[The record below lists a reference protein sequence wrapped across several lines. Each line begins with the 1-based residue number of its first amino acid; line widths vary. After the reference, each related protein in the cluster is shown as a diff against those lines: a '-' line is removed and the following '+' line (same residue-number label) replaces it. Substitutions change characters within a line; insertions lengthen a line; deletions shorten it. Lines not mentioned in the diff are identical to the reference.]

1 MKKKIL
7 FVDDDPAALAAIKT
21 QLEEGYPES
30 EAVYATS
37 GAAALEL
44 LAASAFE
51 VVATDFQMPEM
62 DGCKLLQEIMRQWPE
77 TIRVIT
83 AEADDKAQVMR
94 VTKSAHRFLDKPL
107 NVTVLK
113 AIIERSHRFQD
124 LLRNK
129 TLVDLATGISKLPSF
144 PPLYLQILKELQ
156 SADCSLKRVG
166 EMVAEDVALT
176 AKVLQVVNSAYFG
189 LARRVITPQQAVNL
203 IGLDTLRAL
212 VVYTYAF
219 ANFKVHPRLLE
230 VFSVKRLSQHS
241 LLVGKLAQA
250 LAREELMDKSLE
262 EESLIAGILHD
273 IGKLVLIQSPDQY
286 LEAVN
291 YSEIQRCDIYQAEYE
306 IFGASHAEVGAYLLG
321 LWGIPEPV
329 VLAVACHHNPSKLP
343 DSGFTALTTVH
354 VANAFVGGGTG
365 NSNEI
370 PGLDVDYLSQIEK
383 RNQVR
388 KWLGVYRKV
397 LADQTEPY

>member
-1 MKKKIL
+1 MKKRIL
-7 FVDDDPAALAAIKT
+7 FVDDEPVALETIKT
-21 QLEEGYPES
+21 QIKECYPEL

-37 GAAALEL
+37 GAVALEL
-44 LAASAFE
+44 LAESAFE
-51 VVATDFQMPEM
+51 VVVTDFQMPEI
-62 DGCKLLQEIMRQWPE
+62 DGCKLLQTIMQQWPE

-83 AEADDKAQVMR
+83 ADADDKAQVMR
-94 VTKSAHRFLDKPL
+94 VTKSTHRFLDKPL
-107 NVTVLK
+107 DVAVLK
-113 AIIERSHRFQD
+113 GIIERSHRFQD
-124 LLRNK
+124 VLRNK
-129 TLVDLATGISKLPSF
+129 TLVNLATGISKLPSF

-156 SADCSLKRVG
+156 SSDCSLKRVG

-189 LARRVITPQQAVNL
+189 LARRVVTPQQAVNL

-219 ANFKVHPRLLE
+219 ANFKVDPRLLE

-250 LAREELMDKSLE
+250 LSREEVMDKSLE
-262 EESLIAGILHD
+262 EEALIAGILHD

-286 LEAVN
+286 LEAAN
-291 YSEIQRCDIYQAEYE
+291 YSQIQHCDIYQAEYE

-329 VLAVACHHNPSKLP
+329 VLAVAFHHNPAKLL

-365 NSNEI
+365 SFNEI
-370 PGLDVDYLSQIEK
+370 PGLDVHYLLQIEK
-383 RNQVR
+383 QDQVQ

-397 LADQTEPY
+397 LAEQAELY